1 MAKKIT
7 NPSDL
12 FNEMF
17 KTIEV
22 MGIDETA
29 KTLQKARFNSL
40 TLHDG
45 SIEFILKSVSSQTNV
60 AIERIIHGTDKT
72 DDRKIAVAL
81 CVFYIKTELKYSY
94 GTIKKILKKDEAALS
109 RYYSLVKTLDMK
121 NPRGIFNQQLCKA
134 LNELNILFT
143 EKKINSYA
151 K

>member
-22 MGIDETA
+22 MGVEETA

-45 SIEFILKSVSSQTNV
+45 GIEFILKSVSSQTNV

-72 DDRKIAVAL
+72 DERKIAVAL
-81 CVFYIKTELKYSY
+81 SVFFIKTELKYSY

-109 RYYSLVKTLDMK
+109 R
-121 NPRGIFNQQLCKA
+121 
-134 LNELNILFT
+134 
-143 EKKINSYA
+143 
-151 K
+151 